1 MFFTVLAVVL
11 ALKVTVYILYF
22 VTWAVFSSFKVT
34 DELQITGLPI
44 LKTKI
49 WNLTLKCGD
58 ARRINWILL
67 LLLFIGSESASLPY
81 NIASNII
88 E

>member
-34 DELQITGLPI
+34 DELQITDLPI
-44 LKTKI
+44 LKKKK
-49 WNLTLKCGD
+49 LEFDLKMWRCLKNKLD
-58 ARRINWILL
+58 TTFVTFHWV
-67 LLLFIGSESASLPY
+67 
-81 NIASNII
+81 
-88 E
+88 

>member
-34 DELQITGLPI
+34 DELQITDLPI
-44 LKTKI
+44 LKKK
-49 WNLTLKCGD
+49 NLEFDLKMWRCLKSKLD
-58 ARRINWILL
+58 TTFVTFHWV
-67 LLLFIGSESASLPY
+67 
-81 NIASNII
+81 
-88 E
+88 